1 MEVCGYI
8 GCGERRLP
16 FFGLPL
22 PWLCRGSPEC
32 FSALSSM
39 TEIKKRREQ
48 GARESEGREVGR
60 TSFPLLYFPFLDSCA
75 ATCHSTPNETSNE
88 HLSYLYLCLSYLL
101 NFGLKFFFD
110 QKKNES
116 NSRYE
121 QSSPPQEFNNGV
133 FEEVKGA
140 IDF

>member
-1 MEVCGYI
+1 MEACGYI

-22 PWLCRGSPEC
+22 LWLCRRSPEC

-48 GARESEGREVGR
+48 GAIESEGSEVGR

-75 ATCHSTPNETSNE
+75 ATCHSTSTPNETSNE
-88 HLSYLYLCLSYLL
+88 HLSISALPILLSAERNLS
-101 NFGLKFFFD
+101 LKFFFD

-116 NSRYE
+116 NSRRTYLHT
-121 QSSPPQEFNNGV
+121 
-133 FEEVKGA
+133 
-140 IDF
+140 IM